1 MLTRNESELLAVN
14 MDNMHAFTVRL
25 HLVAWNWCNNPL
37 LPIWILSTNFFPYSM
52 LDITTG
58 QWNWTLI

>member
-25 HLVAWNWCNNPL
+25 HGIGATTRS
-37 LPIWILSTNFFPYSM
+37 LPCGYYPQTSS
-52 LDITTG
+52 
-58 QWNWTLI
+58 LIQC